1 MADICFVCEK
11 KITWHDD
18 YEWFGLDGDKI
29 HKKCAPKVMIICGF
43 ALGIT
48 YFIQH
53 EKILAVCWTLI
64 AIFKTLETAIHFADD
79 FDDLNEDR

>member
-1 MADICFVCEK
+1 MNNKSPFRHRLFLYLCNI
-11 KITWHDD
+11 
-18 YEWFGLDGDKI
+18 
-29 HKKCAPKVMIICGF
+29 VMIIGGF

-64 AIFKTLETAIHFADD
+64 AIFKTLETAIYFADD
-79 FDDLNEDR
+79 FDDLDEDR